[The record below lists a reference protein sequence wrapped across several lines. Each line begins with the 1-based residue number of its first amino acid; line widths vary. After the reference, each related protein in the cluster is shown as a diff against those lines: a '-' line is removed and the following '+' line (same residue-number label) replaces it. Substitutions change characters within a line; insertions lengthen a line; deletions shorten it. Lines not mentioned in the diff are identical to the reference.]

1 MYPKINEEKHSLHKK
16 TIALVAHDTQK
27 NKLLDWCH
35 VHQRVLSHHRLCS
48 TASTGAL
55 LEIKLG
61 FHVHKFKSGP
71 LGGDQQIGAGIVE
84 GKVDCLIFFID
95 PLSSH
100 PHDVD
105 VKALMRIAIVY
116 DVPIAINAAT
126 ADFIIVSN
134 LMRTK
139 RVYLVQKSGI

>member
-1 MYPKINEEKHSLHKK
+1 
-16 TIALVAHDTQK
+16 
-27 NKLLDWCH
+27 LD
-35 VHQRVLSHHRLCS
+35 
-48 TASTGAL
+48 
-55 LEIKLG
+55 

-84 GKVDCLIFFID
+84 GKVDCLIFFVD

-116 DVPIAINAAT
+116 DIPIAINPAT
-126 ADFIIVSN
+126 ADFIVASK
-134 LMRTK
+134 LMRTEL
-139 RVYLVQKSGI
+139 YLVRKHRA